1 MNKIII
7 TTPSYNPSIGG
18 AITLHRLCDILNDIG
33 YDAYLT
39 TTLKLNGQTEYFI
52 LNDKYNTKIATEID
66 IENDIIIYPE
76 IEPGNPF
83 ECKNVVRYI
92 LNKFHLPEYDNTI
105 STWGGKDYWLYYH
118 DLFYDNLKDKN
129 ILTILDSK
137 LDLFKDYKIDR
148 NIESCHTYRKRSHE
162 RDIIV
167 PIHPQ
172 DSIEIGFNTP
182 DDTLIEI
189 FNKCKR
195 FYSYDTETYLSTLA
209 ALCGCESV
217 IVPNTN
223 IPAEEILHR
232 RMTLGITYGVA
243 YGIDDIDN
251 AKQTQHLLRSHFENQ
266 EKQQYIYTKLEFEKI
281 FKYFNL

>member
-39 TTLKLNGQTEYFI
+39 TTLKLNGQTEYFV

-66 IENDIIIYPE
+66 IENDIVIYPE

-92 LNKFHLPEYDNTI
+92 LNKFHLPKYDNTM
-105 STWGGKDYWLYYH
+105 STWGDKDYWLYYH

-223 IPAEEILHR
+223 IPTEEILHR

>member
-182 DDTLIEI
+182 DNTLIEI

>member
-1 MNKIII
+1 MSKIII
-7 TTPSYNPSIGG
+7 TTPSYSPSIGG

-39 TTLKLNGQTEYFI
+39 TTLKLNGQTEYFM
-52 LNDKYNTKIATEID
+52 LNDKYNTKVATEINT
-66 IENDIIIYPE
+66 ENDIVIYPE
-76 IEPGNPF
+76 IESGNPF

-92 LNKFHLPEYDNTI
+92 LNKFHLPKYDNTM
-105 STWGGKDYWLYYH
+105 STWGDKDYWLYYH

-167 PIHPQ
+167 PVHPQ

-251 AKQTQHLLRSHFENQ
+251 AKTTQHLLRSHFENQ
-266 EKQQYIYTKLEFEKI
+266 EKQQYIDTKLEFEKI